1 MKSLST
7 FLAPRR
13 QPSRIFWLV
22 STAALAL
29 VLTHRLQVNIDTLVI
44 FAR

>member
-7 FLAPRR
+7 FLAPCR
-13 QPSRIFWLV
+13 QPSRIFCLV
-22 STAALAL
+22 ATAVLAL
-29 VLTHRLQVNIDTLVI
+29 VFTHRLQVHIDNLVI